1 MPKNCYNHIS
11 IIEGGRDIMETV
23 LALYEGQKGFLSR
36 STYVILTEKRIVYL
50 REKLE
55 VGSKVENIA
64 ETKSILY
71 SDIKDITLMLKDAR
85 NTAYQI
91 RLVNG
96 SKERLDIPAT
106 NKNDIEHILD
116 LQGVVYYKN
125 QNERELGSAKKEHN
139 LAIQDTNI
147 NIKDIIQRCSGQEA
161 KAVQLLVAETGWD
174 VKKCKEVIAYEMRG
188 NMLQKKA
195 AFIPTKTLGVFMAYD
210 EKNNMLGFNMTMFN
224 GFESIYHI
232 DEIVGYEL
240 IEDETVLTKGGL
252 GKAALGGLI
261 FGSGGAI
268 VGSILGKKVS
278 DYCTSLK
285 IRIVVDNIS
294 NPTIFINFINGKVRK
309 DSIAYKQNCN
319 AIQECLSLLDLVTQK
334 SKDDNKT
341 TTVTTAFSE
350 ADEILKFKKLLD
362 EGIITKEE
370 FDIKKKQL
378 LGL

>member
-1 MPKNCYNHIS
+1 
-11 IIEGGRDIMETV
+11 METV
-23 LALYEGQKGFLSR
+23 LALYVGQKGLLSR
-36 STYVILTEKRIVYL
+36 TTYIILTEKRIVYL
-50 REKLE
+50 RDKLE
-55 VGSKVENIA
+55 VGSKVENIT
-64 ETKSILY
+64 EMKSILY

-85 NTAYQI
+85 NTSYQI

-106 NKNDIEHILD
+106 NRNNIADILD

-125 QNERELGSAKKEHN
+125 QNDRKLGSAKKEHN
-139 LAIQDTNI
+139 IAMQDTNI
-147 NIKDIIQRCSGQEA
+147 NIKDIIQRCNNQEA
-161 KAVQLLVAETGWD
+161 KAVQLLASETGWD

-195 AFIPTKTLGVFMAYD
+195 VFIPTKTLGVFMAYD
-210 EKNNMLGFNMTMFN
+210 EKNNMLGFNMTMFD
-224 GFESIYHI
+224 GFESIYHV
-232 DEIVGYEL
+232 DEIIGYEL
-240 IEDETVLTKGGL
+240 IEDGTMVAKGGL

-285 IRIVVDNIS
+285 IRIAVDNIS
-294 NPTIFINFINGKVRK
+294 NPTICINFINGKVRK
-309 DSIAYKQNCN
+309 DSIAYKQNCT
-319 AIQECLSLLDLVTQK
+319 AVQECLSMLDLVTKK
-334 SKDDNKT
+334 SQDDNT
-341 TTVTTAFSE
+341 AATVTTAFSE

-362 EGIITKEE
+362 EGIITEEE
-370 FDIKKKQL
+370 FNMKKKQL